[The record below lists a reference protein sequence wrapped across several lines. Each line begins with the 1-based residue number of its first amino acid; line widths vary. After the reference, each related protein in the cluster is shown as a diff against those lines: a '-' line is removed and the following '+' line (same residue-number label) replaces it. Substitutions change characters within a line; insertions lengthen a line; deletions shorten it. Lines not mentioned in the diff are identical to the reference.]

1 MKAEKLD
8 HLRTQDDLIR
18 DTRAVITRTMSK
30 PKIYRRSPTEM
41 PRFFETYYH
50 VAPIANPDEWFCD
63 MYDVGNFMFLENI
76 GKMNLNT
83 ERNIQTI
90 GNTPRIKPTERQ
102 TLGVVHNT
110 NQVRL
115 YLGNRISQSYNFIGD
130 VAWDHRCPR
139 NNHPCTYR
147 RYGAN
152 WRLSNWAKPIQKI
165 WNGNLWNSDWSGW
178 KIYN

>member
-1 MKAEKLD
+1 
-8 HLRTQDDLIR
+8 
-18 DTRAVITRTMSK
+18 
-30 PKIYRRSPTEM
+30 
-41 PRFFETYYH
+41 
-50 VAPIANPDEWFCD
+50 
-63 MYDVGNFMFLENI
+63 MFLENI

-130 VAWDHRCPR
+130 VA
-139 NNHPCTYR
+139 
-147 RYGAN
+147 
-152 WRLSNWAKPIQKI
+152 
-165 WNGNLWNSDWSGW
+165 
-178 KIYN
+178 